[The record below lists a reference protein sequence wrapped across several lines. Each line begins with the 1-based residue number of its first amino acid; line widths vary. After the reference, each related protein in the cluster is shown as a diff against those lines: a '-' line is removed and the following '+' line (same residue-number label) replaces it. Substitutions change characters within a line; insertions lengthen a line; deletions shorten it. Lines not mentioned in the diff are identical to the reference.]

1 MINAYNLKARK
12 KKKRVSWF
20 NFRIYC
26 ENVHSQEMNTFLYII
41 AGRKKKQNRMMK
53 KKARKQTRKKEMKE
67 GNLEFLH
74 SLSNLE
80 VINKKLKGS

>member
-1 MINAYNLKARK
+1 
-12 KKKRVSWF
+12 
-20 NFRIYC
+20 
-26 ENVHSQEMNTFLYII
+26 
-41 AGRKKKQNRMMK
+41 MK
-53 KKARKQTRKKEMKE
+53 KKARKQASKKEMKE